1 VASDQAL
8 AQGIARR
15 LAETANR
22 QKVIEEVC
30 IEHNLIWEDARRLVD
45 EALETHYLE
54 ITRQQSPVLTL
65 LALISF
71 SSGVALTAWHLLG
84 VLSFFAAVFD
94 PRAPELLSIFR
105 LYSGVFQ
112 TLTNLPQA
120 ITLFIT
126 GLAMIT
132 GSTLGMKDVWRGIFD
147 AWDHRHEPIGED
159 IPLRAPVL
167 QAPVFPAPAQPD
179 SPQRGHT
186 LDGWSTPKS
195 ELPEAL
201 AMVLE
206 NLKSEADAPQIVE
219 TLEKKY
225 DLTHQEAYAYIR
237 KALRILQA
245 EKEQPTSP
253 AWMFLALAALVTGG
267 MWIFQFFLTVS
278 AYLSTLPPAIED
290 VFWGTLQRTAQIGD
304 YIQLFPVPF
313 VFFVLGLALLAGAYY
328 ALKTRWLSMFAWYQ
342 KQHPN

>member
-1 VASDQAL
+1 MTSNQAL
-8 AQGIARR
+8 TREIARR

-30 IEHNLIWEDARRLVD
+30 IDRNLVWEDACRLVD

-54 ITRQQSPVLTL
+54 ITRQQSPVLIL

-71 SSGVALTAWHLLG
+71 SSGVALTSWHLLG
-84 VLSFFAAVFD
+84 ILSFFAAVFD

-132 GSTLGMKDVWRGIFD
+132 GSTLGMKDVWQGIFD
-147 AWDHRHEPIGED
+147 AWDHRHEPARED

-167 QAPVFPAPAQPD
+167 RAPTQPD
-179 SPQRGHT
+179 SPQRVYT
-186 LDGWSTPKS
+186 SDGWSTPRS
-195 ELPEAL
+195 ELPDAL
-201 AMVLE
+201 DMVLE
-206 NLKSEADAPQIVE
+206 SLKSEADAPQVVE
-219 TLEKKY
+219 TLEQKY
-225 DLTHQEAYAYIR
+225 GLTHQEAYAYIR
-237 KALRILQA
+237 KVLHILQA
-245 EKEQPTSP
+245 EKEPPISP
-253 AWMFLALAALVTGG
+253 VWMFLTLAALVTGG
-267 MWIFQFFLTVS
+267 MWVFQFFLMTS

-290 VFWGTLQRTAQIGD
+290 VFWGTLQRSMEIGD
-304 YIQLFPVPF
+304 YIQLFPAPF

-328 ALKTRWLSMFAWYQ
+328 ALRTRWLSMFAWYQ

>member
-1 VASDQAL
+1 VTSDQAL
-8 AQGIARR
+8 ARGIARR

-30 IEHNLIWEDARRLVD
+30 IDHNLMWEDARRLVD

-54 ITRQQSPVLTL
+54 ITRQQSPLLTL

-71 SSGVALTAWHLLG
+71 SSGVSLTAWHLLG
-84 VLSFFAAVFD
+84 ILSFSAAVFD
-94 PRAPELLSIFR
+94 PRAPELLKIFR

-132 GSTLGMKDVWRGIFD
+132 GSTLGMKDIWRGIFD
-147 AWDHRHEPIGED
+147 AWDHRHEPARED
-159 IPLRAPVL
+159 IPLRAPDLRVPVL
-167 QAPVFPAPAQPD
+167 PALTRPD
-179 SPQRGHT
+179 SPQRVYT

-201 AMVLE
+201 DTVLE
-206 NLKSEADAPQIVE
+206 NLESEADAPRVVE
-219 TLEKKY
+219 TLEQKY
-225 DLTHQEAYAYIR
+225 GLTHQEAYAYIR
-237 KALRILQA
+237 KELHILQA

-253 AWMFLALAALVTGG
+253 VWMFLALAALVTGG
-267 MWIFQFFLTVS
+267 TWVFQFFLTVS

-290 VFWGTLQRTAQIGD
+290 VFWGTLQRSMEIGD
-304 YIQLFPVPF
+304 YIQLFPAPF
-313 VFFVLGLALLAGAYY
+313 VFFVLGLALLAGTYY
-328 ALKTRWLSMFAWYQ
+328 ALRTRWLSMFAWYQ